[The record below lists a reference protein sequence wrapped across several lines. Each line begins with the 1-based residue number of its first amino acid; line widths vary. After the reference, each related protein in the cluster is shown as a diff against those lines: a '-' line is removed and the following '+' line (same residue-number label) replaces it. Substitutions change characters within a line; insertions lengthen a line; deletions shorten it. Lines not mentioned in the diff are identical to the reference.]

1 MTRTKVSNSHTKR
14 RSRSRSRTTIKLN
27 PLTFQKMVKELI
39 KDLYGVTD
47 MGGAKYH
54 FQSPALLR
62 LQEASEHYIE
72 TMWNQIKNITVHSGR
87 QHVSRR
93 DFQIWKRLTGL
104 KITYKKNRQSL
115 CSIFDSLPPKSKVWY
130 MIFNFF
136 IFFYW
141 YLWFFNFKSSSTTC
155 INDHMCSFIYQI
167 YFNICI

>member
-1 MTRTKVSNSHTKR
+1 MTRTKVVSSCMKR
-14 RSRSRSRTTIKLN
+14 RSRYSTRSRTTIKLN

-47 MGGAKYH
+47 MGGTKYH

-62 LQEASEHYIE
+62 LQEASEHYLEI
-72 TMWNQIKNITVHSGR
+72 MVNQIKNIAIHAGR
-87 QHVSRR
+87 RHVSPR
-93 DFQIWKRLTGL
+93 DFQIWKRITGL

-130 MIFNFF
+130 IIFNFF
-136 IFFYW
+136 WFCF
-141 YLWFFNFKSSSTTC
+141 WFFNFKSSSTTC
-155 INDHMCSFIYQI
+155 INDHMWSIIHQI